1 MKQNFAEFIK
11 KNKLFTLAQARKSG
25 IYPNLIAYYQKRGL
39 LERVGWGLYKNT
51 SVKLN
56 IPSQWEDLVYAVMG
70 IPSSC
75 VCLVSALALYEM
87 TDEIP
92 RKHWI
97 AIDNKRFP
105 IKRPGVKIIRMRN
118 MQVGQSSIKLGEIVV
133 PIFDKERT
141 VVDAFRYLSLEVAI
155 KALKTY
161 LQQGKPDF
169 DKLHEY
175 AKKLRV
181 KKIIPYILSLTT

>member
-1 MKQNFAEFIK
+1 MKQTFGEFIK
-11 KNKLFTLAQARKSG
+11 RNKLFTLAQARRSG
-25 IYPNLIAYYQKRGL
+25 IYPNLIAYYQKRGV
-39 LERVGWGLYKNT
+39 LERVGWGLYKNI
-51 SVKLN
+51 SVKLT

-70 IPSSC
+70 IPSSYI
-75 VCLVSALALYEM
+75 CLISALALYEM